1 MLNGLAQYRQRQF
14 TLTADVQAQSLCERA
29 LRIREKV
36 LGPEHPDT
44 ALSLDRLGQAFEM
57 RRDLAGAQSL
67 YERALRIREKV
78 LGLD

>member
-44 ALSLDRLGQAFEM
+44 ALRLGQAFEM